1 MIQHAGMNLALN
13 SPIEAPYEAGKDL
26 SVVISC
32 ADSSTVA
39 PACEALE
46 IIGRFLKGRGRLMY
60 RWWNFEVLTVASLRK
75 LAAREAAAADL
86 IIISTHAGRKL
97 PREIADWINQ
107 WLLLRQQRPGVLVAL
122 VDADATPKAN
132 SPGVLSQLKKVAK
145 LGRLNFFP
153 NGTKGFLR
161 AALAE
166 GTKCRRPA
174 IRRVART
181 RAHHGLPGGAPTS
194 RRKHAAQ
201 TN

>member
-1 MIQHAGMNLALN
+1 MSGVNLALN

-32 ADSSTVA
+32 ADASTVA

-75 LAAREAAAADL
+75 LAASEAAVADL
-86 IIISTHAGRKL
+86 VIISTHEGRKL

-107 WLLLRQQRPGVLVAL
+107 WLRLRKQRPGVLMAL
-122 VDADATPKAN
+122 IDSDTTRKEN

-174 IRRVART
+174 IRRGART
-181 RAHHGLPGGAPTS
+181 RAPHGLPGGAPTS
-194 RRKHAAQ
+194 RQKYAAQ
-201 TN
+201 AN